1 MPKIFKESERN
12 RIIEDLRSGAAECLG
27 IYGVKKT
34 TVDELVR
41 RANIAKGTFYL
52 FYDSKEALFADVL
65 ITFEERVEGMYLEM
79 LQNLDENHIVTS
91 LTDVFTA
98 IAMKTY
104 EDGIFRFFENSNIDL
119 VQRKLP
125 EKNFREVTTN
135 ARSVF
140 RNLFSYFSIDNE
152 DDIEAF
158 TDGYNAIIRLFTEAE
173 HIPQLEKTI
182 RFLIRG
188 LVLQMVE

>member
-1 MPKIFKESERN
+1 MPKIFSERERV
-12 RIIEDLRSGAAECLG
+12 RIIEDLRNGAAECLCL
-27 IYGVKKT
+27 YGVRKT

-65 ITFEERVEGMYLEM
+65 INFEERVEGMYLEM

-104 EDGIFRFFENSNIDL
+104 EDGIYRFFENSNIEL

-125 EKNFREVTTN
+125 EKNFREVTDN
-135 ARSVF
+135 AHSVF
-140 RNLFSYFSIDNE
+140 KNLFSYFSIDDE
-152 DDIEAF
+152 EDIEAF
-158 TDGYNAIIRLFTEAE
+158 TDGYNAILRLFSSSE

-182 RFLIRG
+182 RFLVRG

>member
-1 MPKIFKESERN
+1 MPKIFSERERV
-12 RIIEDLRSGAAECLG
+12 RIIEDLRNGAAECLCL
-27 IYGVKKT
+27 YGVRKT

-65 ITFEERVEGMYLEM
+65 INFEERVEGMYLEM

-104 EDGIFRFFENSNIDL
+104 EDGIYRFFENSNIEL

-125 EKNFREVTTN
+125 EKNFREVTDN
-135 ARSVF
+135 AHSVF
-140 RNLFSYFSIDNE
+140 KNLFSYFSIDDE
-152 DDIEAF
+152 EDIEAF
-158 TDGYNAIIRLFTEAE
+158 TDGYNAILRLFSSSER
-173 HIPQLEKTI
+173 IPQLEKTI
-182 RFLIRG
+182 RFVVRG